1 MDHIIEHHKFQEALK
16 QIALE
21 QDLKLEDV
29 KKQGANCIKE
39 LYAQQHPMAKL
50 MSVKGFDFILS
61 RAYNDKIDVD
71 PKGIKKNNKWKLP
84 ALSLRQ
90 AAHIEEARATVSLT
104 LGAFL

>member
-61 RAYNDKIDVD
+61 RAYNDKIMRSNSTRNIIFFIFT
-71 PKGIKKNNKWKLP
+71 KYRHKKTHETHAEKLCCVY
-84 ALSLRQ
+84 
-90 AAHIEEARATVSLT
+90 HDT
-104 LGAFL
+104 